1 MASETEPS
9 WLHFPGFV
17 EKNQSEDRQRLVHRA
32 TAPLAAGA
40 IGTTVGVV
48 VCILGGQGIGGG
60 ISLAGG
66 ALLLWGL
73 HRLGRLGADPPA
85 SLDG

>member
-1 MASETEPS
+1 MASETAPS

-17 EKNQSEDRQRLVHRA
+17 EKNQREDRERVVHRA
-32 TAPLAAGA
+32 TVPLAAGA
-40 IGTTVGVV
+40 IGTTVGLVL
-48 VCILGGQGIGGG
+48 CTLGVQELGGG

-66 ALLLWGL
+66 VLLLWGL
-73 HRLGRLGADPPA
+73 HRLGRLGADPPE

>member
-1 MASETEPS
+1 MASETAPS

-17 EKNQSEDRQRLVHRA
+17 AKNQRQDRQRRVHRA

-48 VCILGGQGIGGG
+48 VCISGGQDIGGG
-60 ISLAGG
+60 LSLAGG

-73 HRLGRLGADPPA
+73 HRVGRLGADPPA